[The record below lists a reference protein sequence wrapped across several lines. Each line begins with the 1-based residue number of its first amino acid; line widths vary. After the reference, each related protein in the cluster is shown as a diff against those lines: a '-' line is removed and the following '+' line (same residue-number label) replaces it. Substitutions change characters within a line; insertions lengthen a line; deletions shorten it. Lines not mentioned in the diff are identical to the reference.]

1 MSILPKF
8 FEWSMAERSIFYWF
22 RRIYT
27 VLEVQILSQN
37 QIPVIVVAI
46 IGTNLYGDR
55 NVMKS

>member
-22 RRIYT
+22 RFIYA
-27 VLEVQILSQN
+27 VLAVQILSQN

-46 IGTNLYGDR
+46 TGAKFHGDR
-55 NVMKS
+55 NVMVL